1 MRILHVITML
11 DTGGAER
18 LVVDLLPRLNVNG
31 NQAELLLFNG
41 FRTAFR
47 TELEE
52 RGVVVHELYDKEF
65 NFKGSGVYNPL
76 NIVRLFDYFK
86 GYDIIHTHNTACQL
100 YVPIA
105 KTLSGKKTTLVTTE
119 HSSNNRRRDIR
130 WFKPIDKWMYNRYD
144 AVVCISDKARNSLE
158 DYIGKGKN
166 VLTINN
172 GVDVKRFL
180 RPIKD
185 VARQDSFVITMV
197 AGLRAEKDHETL
209 LRAMTHLPVN
219 YHLQLV
225 GRGVREDELKT
236 LTRELGLNER
246 VAFMGMRSDVPQI
259 LEQSDIVVLSSHWE
273 GLSLSSVEGMAS
285 GRPFIASDVDGLRE
299 VVGGAGVLF
308 PHGDDEALA
317 REIRNLCENPELYRK
332 TAEACQER
340 AKQYDISV
348 MAEKYSD
355 LYKSLMETH

>member
-1 MRILHVITML
+1 ML